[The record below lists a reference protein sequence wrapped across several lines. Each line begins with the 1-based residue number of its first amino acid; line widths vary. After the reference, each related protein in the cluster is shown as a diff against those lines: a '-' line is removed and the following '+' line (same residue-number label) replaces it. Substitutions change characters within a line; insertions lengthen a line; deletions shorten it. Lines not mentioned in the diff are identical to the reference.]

1 MLGVGLL
8 VRLGRSLLAGPLADS
23 GLLPAGYYRHLA
35 LGALEEEDFPRA
47 LTYLRWAQDRVL
59 TQVVI
64 LRLRLLT
71 ARHRKER
78 RALLELLA
86 KEPLPERQE
95 KIVALLAQQDRA
107 LGLLGKYEEEG
118 LEVLGG
124 GPGERGSPALPSN
137 TPPHP
142 L

>member
-8 VRLGRSLLAGPLADS
+8 VRLGRSLLAGPVADS

-59 TQVVI
+59 TQVLI

-86 KEPLPERQE
+86 KEPLPETQE
-95 KIVALLAQQDRA
+95 KIMALLSQQDRA
-107 LGLLGKYEEEG
+107 LGLLGNYEEEA
-118 LEVLGG
+118 LEVLRG
-124 GPGERGSPALPSN
+124 GPGERGFPAFPSN
-137 TPPHP
+137 TPSHP
-142 L
+142 R

>member
-8 VRLGRSLLAGPLADS
+8 VRLGRSLLAGPVADS

-59 TQVVI
+59 TQVLI

-86 KEPLPERQE
+86 KEPLPETQE
-95 KIVALLAQQDRA
+95 KIMALLSQQDRA
-107 LGLLGKYEEEG
+107 LGLLGNYEEEA
-118 LEVLGG
+118 LEVLRV
-124 GPGERGSPALPSN
+124 GPGERGSPAFPSN
-137 TPPHP
+137 TPSHP
-142 L
+142 R

>member
-8 VRLGRSLLAGPLADS
+8 VRLGRSLLAGPVADS

-59 TQVVI
+59 TQVLI

-86 KEPLPERQE
+86 KEPPPETQE
-95 KIVALLAQQDRA
+95 KIVALLSQEDRA
-107 LGLLGKYEEEG
+107 LALLGKYEEEA
-118 LEVLGG
+118 LEVLRG
-124 GPGERGSPALPSN
+124 GPGA
-137 TPPHP
+137 
-142 L
+142 

>member
-8 VRLGRSLLAGPLADS
+8 VRLGRSLLAGPVADS

-59 TQVVI
+59 TQVLI

-86 KEPLPERQE
+86 KEPLPETQE
-95 KIVALLAQQDRA
+95 KIVALLSQEDRA
-107 LGLLGKYEEEG
+107 LALLGKYEEEA
-118 LEVLGG
+118 LEVLRG
-124 GPGERGSPALPSN
+124 GPG
-137 TPPHP
+137 T
-142 L
+142 